1 MFQGRINRV
10 AERTGMAER
19 LPGWRN
25 WSDKELDQFWE
36 IAGET
41 MELLGY
47 GGPPKREEPIALVVS
62 PQQPFCQG
70 PSDV

>member
-1 MFQGRINRV
+1 MLQERINSI
-10 AERTGMAER
+10 AHRTGLCQR
-19 LPGWRN
+19 LPGWRD

-47 GGPPKREEPIALVVS
+47 GGRQRTNKPHMPFETVAIASRRPEEA
-62 PQQPFCQG
+62 
-70 PSDV
+70 